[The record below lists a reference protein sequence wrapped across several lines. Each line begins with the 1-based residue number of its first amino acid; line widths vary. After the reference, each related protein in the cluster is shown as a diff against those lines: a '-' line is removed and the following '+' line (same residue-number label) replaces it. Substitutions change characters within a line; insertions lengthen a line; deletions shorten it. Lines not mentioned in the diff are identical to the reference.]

1 MSKKRR
7 RHAPSPLFRSQSPH
21 HPDSTRDASSIAARA
36 AKLSR
41 VLSLTDIEDHRRYQH
56 DSYRPLDPLPAPRPA
71 KSRQK
76 YYTVFGA
83 RAEHKVQPARPIPG
97 YGGLL
102 PMRPVLSDRFSQ
114 PRQTIVCV
122 RRKTRRSVLFALS
135 RIGRGSGPFR
145 RARWS
150 ESSYIRCK

>member
-1 MSKKRR
+1 MSKKRI
-7 RHAPSPLFRSQSPH
+7 RHAPSPLSYSQPSYH
-21 HPDSTRDASSIAARA
+21 LDSTRDAPSIAARA
-36 AKLSR
+36 LRLSR

-56 DSYRPLDPLPAPRPA
+56 DPYRPLDPLPAARPA
-71 KSRQK
+71 NSRQK

-83 RAEHKVQPARPIPG
+83 RAEHRVQPARQISG
-97 YGGLL
+97 YGGLF
-102 PMRPVLSDRFSQ
+102 PVRQVLSNRFSQ
-114 PRQTIVCV
+114 PRETIVCI

-135 RIGRGSGPFR
+135 RIGRGSGRLR

>member
-7 RHAPSPLFRSQSPH
+7 RHAPSPLPHSIPARSA
-21 HPDSTRDASSIAARA
+21 DSTRDASRIAARA

-97 YGGLL
+97 YGGLF

-135 RIGRGSGPFR
+135 RIGRGSGPLR